1 MQITYDKPALPNV
14 TVTFTP
20 EEFILLGV
28 VMGKIGGDIKNPI
41 RRVFSNS
48 GVSLHA
54 AAIQYIADNKID
66 VSMSNLCRDLISDSM
81 FVKDNR
87 EDWSL

>member
-1 MQITYDKPALPNV
+1 MKITYGKPALPNV

-48 GVSLHA
+48 GMSLHA
-54 AAIQYIADNKID
+54 AAVQYIADNKIN
-66 VSMSNLCRDLISDSM
+66 VSMSHLCYDLVSESM
-81 FVKDNR
+81 FVADNQQQ
-87 EDWSL
+87 WSL